1 MQLNDWMKQQGIGY
15 QEFSELL
22 GTSVAT
28 LNRIRSGEISNTVHV
43 VRQIEK
49 YTLGKVM
56 LKDICEGSQQAK
68 NGGKYYERKYED
80 D

>member
-1 MQLNDWMKQQGIGY
+1 MQLNEWLEEQGASYQQ
-15 QEFSELL
+15 FADLL
-22 GTSVAT
+22 GTSIAT
-28 LNRIRSGEISNTVHV
+28 LNRLRMGDVPNTVHV

-56 LKDICEGSQQAK
+56 LKDICEGSNQAK
-68 NGGKYYERKYED
+68 NGGKYYDRKYND